1 MGSRNRTARIVP
13 TLMVVGVVSLVLTL
27 VFGGF
32 IAYQW
37 ALASEATAVAVAMLV
52 FYVRAYRHGTHDVK
66 WPPLLPMAII
76 FAAGGAKSFYV
87 ATNKDTPLFVIVV
100 LFAGVFWFVVASWR
114 MLRARRSSETP

>member
-1 MGSRNRTARIVP
+1 MAGRNCTDRIMP
-13 TLMVVGVVSLVLTL
+13 TLMVVGVVSLVLIL

-37 ALASEATAVAVAMLV
+37 ALASEATVAALV
-52 FYVRAYRHGTHDVK
+52 MFLFYVRAYRRGTHDVK

-100 LFAGVFWFVVASWR
+100 LFAGVFWFAVASWR
-114 MLRARRSSETP
+114 MLRARRARQNP

>member
-1 MGSRNRTARIVP
+1 MPTRNWTERIVP
-13 TLMVVGVVSLVLTL
+13 TLMLVGVVSLVLTL

-37 ALASEATAVAVAMLV
+37 VLASEATAAAAAMFV
-52 FYVRAYRHGTHDVK
+52 FYVRAYRRGTHDVK

-100 LFAGVFWFVVASWR
+100 LFAGVFWFAVASWR
-114 MLRARRSSETP
+114 MLRAQRTRQSP